1 MDNTIKTTFFDL
13 STEDSC
19 ISEQLAVFFEE
30 ELASR
35 GFRTEKDVQGCYISE
50 LTQVAWFAYCLG
62 ASHENGERTSAVRAE
77 ARSEDSVPESIEA
90 TLSALHVPPLPL
102 TPQQAGTPNPAA
114 QDFMHLLNEEAES
127 EKPHSNICISR
138 SFHKNTYASK
148 SEAIRRANLV
158 SRNRA
163 IPMWVHPACGEKGWH
178 ISSHGF
184 DIQRRPDALVTMA
197 ELDRKQIESG
207 YAPSSMAEEI
217 KPSVVTRIADSGRT
231 YTQNGVYFAG
241 NLLLEWMRDQDD
253 PAIVLSIDKDDRERR
268 AARISEL
275 QESIREI
282 IGCTSF
288 FRWITEDTIVLALSK
303 DKYDYS
309 SARERVH
316 NPYWVIKALTWPNT
330 IIMKEKS

>member
-1 MDNTIKTTFFDL
+1 
-13 STEDSC
+13 
-19 ISEQLAVFFEE
+19 
-30 ELASR
+30 
-35 GFRTEKDVQGCYISE
+35 
-50 LTQVAWFAYCLG
+50 
-62 ASHENGERTSAVRAE
+62 
-77 ARSEDSVPESIEA
+77 
-90 TLSALHVPPLPL
+90 
-102 TPQQAGTPNPAA
+102 
-114 QDFMHLLNEEAES
+114 
-127 EKPHSNICISR
+127 
-138 SFHKNTYASK
+138 
-148 SEAIRRANLV
+148 
-158 SRNRA
+158 
-163 IPMWVHPACGEKGWH
+163 
-178 ISSHGF
+178 
-184 DIQRRPDALVTMA
+184 
-197 ELDRKQIESG
+197 
-207 YAPSSMAEEI
+207 MAEEI

-231 YTQNGVYFAG
+231 YTQNGVFFAG